1 MQKTKTDGEI
11 IAEIYRNARLAL
23 TSIADILPETDD
35 EEMRQEILSE
45 HEEYERICA
54 EAALLAKKRGAE
66 VKEPSPVKR
75 AMMWSAIK
83 LNTAGD
89 GSRSNIA
96 QMMVRG
102 TVTGITSLKSSLGEV
117 EKATADEEVLS
128 LAKELLAA
136 EERFEKKWKSLIA

>member
-23 TSIADILPETDD
+23 TSIADILPEIDD
-35 EEMRQEILSE
+35 EEIKKEIISE

-102 TVTGITSLKSSLGEV
+102 TVTGITSLQTTLTENRHAIGGDTE
-117 EKATADEEVLS
+117 A
-128 LAKELLAA
+128 LLRRLIDA
-136 EERFEKKWKSLIA
+136 EERFEERLKNFI

>member
-102 TVTGITSLKSSLGEV
+102 TVTGITSLQTTLTENRHAIGGDTE
-117 EKATADEEVLS
+117 A
-128 LAKELLAA
+128 LLRRLIDA
-136 EERFEKKWKSLIA
+136 EERFEEQLKNFI

>member
-102 TVTGITSLKSSLGEV
+102 TVTGITSLQTTLTENRHAIGGDTE
-117 EKATADEEVLS
+117 A
-128 LAKELLAA
+128 LLRRLIDA
-136 EERFEKKWKSLIA
+136 EERFEERLKNFI

>member
-35 EEMRQEILSE
+35 GEMREEILSE

-54 EAALLAKKRGAE
+54 EAALLAKKLGAE

-102 TVTGITSLKSSLGEV
+102 TVTGITSLQTTLTENRHAIGGDTE
-117 EKATADEEVLS
+117 A
-128 LAKELLAA
+128 LLRRLIDA
-136 EERFEKKWKSLIA
+136 EERFEERLKNFI

>member
-54 EAALLAKKRGAE
+54 EAALLAKKRGTE

-89 GSRSNIA
+89 DSRSNIA

-102 TVTGITSLKSSLGEV
+102 TVTGITSLQTTLTENRHAIGGDTE
-117 EKATADEEVLS
+117 A
-128 LAKELLAA
+128 LLRRLIDA
-136 EERFEKKWKSLIA
+136 EERFEERLKNFI

>member
-89 GSRSNIA
+89 DSRSNIA

-102 TVTGITSLKSSLGEV
+102 TVTGITSLQTTLTKNRHAIGGDAE
-117 EKATADEEVLS
+117 A
-128 LAKELLAA
+128 LLRRLIDA
-136 EERFEKKWKSLIA
+136 EERFEERLKNFI

>member
-89 GSRSNIA
+89 DSRSNIA

-102 TVTGITSLKSSLGEV
+102 TVTGITSLQTTLTENRHAIGGDTE
-117 EKATADEEVLS
+117 A
-128 LAKELLAA
+128 LLRRLIDT
-136 EERFEKKWKSLIA
+136 EERFEERLKNFI

>member
-54 EAALLAKKRGAE
+54 EAALLAKKRGDE

-102 TVTGITSLKSSLGEV
+102 TVTGITSLQTTLTENRHAIGGDTE
-117 EKATADEEVLS
+117 A
-128 LAKELLAA
+128 LLRRLIDA
-136 EERFEKKWKSLIA
+136 EERFEERLKNFI

>member
-11 IAEIYRNARLAL
+11 IAEIYRNAQLAL

-102 TVTGITSLKSSLGEV
+102 TVTGITSLQTTLTENRHAMSGDTE
-117 EKATADEEVLS
+117 A
-128 LAKELLAA
+128 LLRRLIDA
-136 EERFEKKWKSLIA
+136 EERFEERLKNFI

>member
-11 IAEIYRNARLAL
+11 IAEIYHNARLAL

-102 TVTGITSLKSSLGEV
+102 TVTGITSLQTTLTENRHAIGGDTE
-117 EKATADEEVLS
+117 A
-128 LAKELLAA
+128 LLRRLIDT
-136 EERFEKKWKSLIA
+136 EERFEERLKNFI

>member
-66 VKEPSPVKR
+66 VKEPSPVKK

-102 TVTGITSLKSSLGEV
+102 TVTGITSLQTTLTENRHAIGGDAE
-117 EKATADEEVLS
+117 A
-128 LAKELLAA
+128 LLRRLIDA
-136 EERFEKKWKSLIA
+136 EERFEERLKNFI

>member
-102 TVTGITSLKSSLGEV
+102 TVTGITSLQTTLTENRHAIGGDTESLLRRLI
-117 EKATADEEVLS
+117 D
-128 LAKELLAA
+128 A
-136 EERFEKKWKSLIA
+136 EERFEERLKNFI

>member
-54 EAALLAKKRGAE
+54 EAALLAKNMGAE

-102 TVTGITSLKSSLGEV
+102 TVTGITSLQTTLTENRHAIGGDTE
-117 EKATADEEVLS
+117 A
-128 LAKELLAA
+128 LLRRLIDA
-136 EERFEKKWKSLIA
+136 EERFEERLKNFI

>member
-54 EAALLAKKRGAE
+54 EAALLAKNMGAE
-66 VKEPSPVKR
+66 VKEPSPVKK

-102 TVTGITSLKSSLGEV
+102 TVTGITSLQTTLTENRHAIGGDAE
-117 EKATADEEVLS
+117 A
-128 LAKELLAA
+128 LLRRLIDA
-136 EERFEKKWKSLIA
+136 EERFEGRLKNFI

>member
-89 GSRSNIA
+89 GSRSDIA

-102 TVTGITSLKSSLGEV
+102 TVTGITSLQTTLTENRHAIGGDTE
-117 EKATADEEVLS
+117 A
-128 LAKELLAA
+128 LLRRLIDA
-136 EERFEKKWKSLIA
+136 EERFEERLKNFI

>member
-35 EEMRQEILSE
+35 GEMREEILSE

-54 EAALLAKKRGAE
+54 EAALLAKKLGAE

-89 GSRSNIA
+89 DSRSNIA

-102 TVTGITSLKSSLGEV
+102 TVTGITSLQTTLTENRHSIGGDAE
-117 EKATADEEVLS
+117 A
-128 LAKELLAA
+128 LLRRLIDA
-136 EERFEKKWKSLIA
+136 EERFEERLKNFI

>member
-54 EAALLAKKRGAE
+54 EAALLAKNMGAE
-66 VKEPSPVKR
+66 VKEPSPVKKGDDVVGYKAEHR
-75 AMMWSAIK
+75 RRRFALEHCADDG
-83 LNTAGD
+83 ARHGD
-89 GSRSNIA
+89 GHH
-96 QMMVRG
+96 
-102 TVTGITSLKSSLGEV
+102 
-117 EKATADEEVLS
+117 
-128 LAKELLAA
+128 LAA
-136 EERFEKKWKSLIA
+136 DDADRKQTRDRRRRRSALAPTHRRRGAL

>member
-23 TSIADILPETDD
+23 TSIADILPEMDD

-102 TVTGITSLKSSLGEV
+102 TVTGITSLQTTLTENRHAIGGDTE
-117 EKATADEEVLS
+117 A
-128 LAKELLAA
+128 LLRRLIDA
-136 EERFEKKWKSLIA
+136 EERFEERLKNFI

>member
-89 GSRSNIA
+89 DSRSNIA

-102 TVTGITSLKSSLGEV
+102 TVTGITSLQTTLTENRHAIGGDTE
-117 EKATADEEVLS
+117 A
-128 LAKELLAA
+128 LLRRLIDA
-136 EERFEKKWKSLIA
+136 EERFEERLKNFI

>member
-54 EAALLAKKRGAE
+54 EAALLAKKCGAE

-102 TVTGITSLKSSLGEV
+102 TVTGITSLQTTLTENRHAIGGDTE
-117 EKATADEEVLS
+117 A
-128 LAKELLAA
+128 LLRRLIDA
-136 EERFEKKWKSLIA
+136 EERFEERLKNFI

>member
-102 TVTGITSLKSSLGEV
+102 TVTGITSLQTTLTENRHAIGGDAE
-117 EKATADEEVLS
+117 A
-128 LAKELLAA
+128 LLRRLIDA
-136 EERFEKKWKSLIA
+136 EERFEERLKNFI

>member
-45 HEEYERICA
+45 HEEYDRICA

-102 TVTGITSLKSSLGEV
+102 TVTGITSLQTTLTENRHAIGGDTE
-117 EKATADEEVLS
+117 A
-128 LAKELLAA
+128 LLRRLIDA
-136 EERFEKKWKSLIA
+136 EERFEERLKNFI

>member
-1 MQKTKTDGEI
+1 MKPTKTYGEI

-102 TVTGITSLKSSLGEV
+102 TVTGITSLQTTLTENRHAIGGDTE
-117 EKATADEEVLS
+117 A
-128 LAKELLAA
+128 LLRRLIDA
-136 EERFEKKWKSLIA
+136 EERFEERLKNFI

>member
-23 TSIADILPETDD
+23 TSIPHILPETDD
-35 EEMRQEILSE
+35 EEMRQEIVSE

-102 TVTGITSLKSSLGEV
+102 TVTGITSLQTTLTENRHAIGGDTE
-117 EKATADEEVLS
+117 A
-128 LAKELLAA
+128 LLRRLIDA
-136 EERFEKKWKSLIA
+136 EERFEERLKNFI

>member
-1 MQKTKTDGEI
+1 MQKTKTEGEI
-11 IAEIYRNARLAL
+11 IAEIYRNAQLAL

-102 TVTGITSLKSSLGEV
+102 TVTGITSLQTTLTENRHAIGGDTE
-117 EKATADEEVLS
+117 A
-128 LAKELLAA
+128 LLRRLIDA
-136 EERFEKKWKSLIA
+136 EERFEERLKNFI

>member
-1 MQKTKTDGEI
+1 MQKTKTDSEI

-66 VKEPSPVKR
+66 VKEPSPVKK

-102 TVTGITSLKSSLGEV
+102 TVTGITSLQTTLTENRHAIGGDAE
-117 EKATADEEVLS
+117 A
-128 LAKELLAA
+128 LLRRLIDA
-136 EERFEKKWKSLIA
+136 EERFEERLKNFI

>member
-83 LNTAGD
+83 LNAAGD

-102 TVTGITSLKSSLGEV
+102 TVTGITSLQTTLTENRHAIGGDTE
-117 EKATADEEVLS
+117 A
-128 LAKELLAA
+128 LLRRLIDA
-136 EERFEKKWKSLIA
+136 EERFEERLKNFI

>member
-54 EAALLAKKRGAE
+54 EAALLAKERGAE
-66 VKEPSPVKR
+66 IKEPSPVKR

-102 TVTGITSLKSSLGEV
+102 TVTGITSLQTTLTENRHAIGGDTE
-117 EKATADEEVLS
+117 A
-128 LAKELLAA
+128 LLRRLIDA
-136 EERFEKKWKSLIA
+136 EERFEERLKNFI

>member
-35 EEMRQEILSE
+35 EAMLQEILSE

-83 LNTAGD
+83 LNTASD

-102 TVTGITSLKSSLGEV
+102 TVTGITSLQTTLTENRHAIGGDAE
-117 EKATADEEVLS
+117 A
-128 LAKELLAA
+128 LLRRLIDA
-136 EERFEKKWKSLIA
+136 EERFEERLKNFI

>member
-54 EAALLAKKRGAE
+54 EAALLAKRRGAE

-89 GSRSNIA
+89 DSRSNIA

-102 TVTGITSLKSSLGEV
+102 TVTGITSLQTTLTENRHAIGGDTE
-117 EKATADEEVLS
+117 A
-128 LAKELLAA
+128 LLRRLIDA
-136 EERFEKKWKSLIA
+136 EERFEERLKNFI

>member
-89 GSRSNIA
+89 GSRSNVA

-102 TVTGITSLKSSLGEV
+102 TVTGITSLQTTLTENRHAIGGDTE
-117 EKATADEEVLS
+117 A
-128 LAKELLAA
+128 LLRRLIDA
-136 EERFEKKWKSLIA
+136 EERFEERLKNFI

>member
-35 EEMRQEILSE
+35 GEMRQEILSE

-54 EAALLAKKRGAE
+54 EAALLAKKLGAE

-83 LNTAGD
+83 LNTAAD
-89 GSRSNIA
+89 DSRSNIA

-102 TVTGITSLKSSLGEV
+102 TVTGITSLQTTLTENRHAMSGDAE
-117 EKATADEEVLS
+117 A
-128 LAKELLAA
+128 LLRRLIDA
-136 EERFEKKWKSLIA
+136 EERFEERLKNFI

>member
-54 EAALLAKKRGAE
+54 EAALLAKNMGAE

-102 TVTGITSLKSSLGEV
+102 TVTGITSLQTTLTENRHAIGGDAE
-117 EKATADEEVLS
+117 A
-128 LAKELLAA
+128 LLRRLIDA
-136 EERFEKKWKSLIA
+136 EERFEERLKNFI

>member
-102 TVTGITSLKSSLGEV
+102 TVTGITSLQTTLTENRHAIGGDTE
-117 EKATADEEVLS
+117 A
-128 LAKELLAA
+128 LLRRLIDAEGRF
-136 EERFEKKWKSLIA
+136 EERLKNFI

>member
-11 IAEIYRNARLAL
+11 RAEIYRNARLAL

-89 GSRSNIA
+89 GSHSNIA

-102 TVTGITSLKSSLGEV
+102 TVTGITSLQTTLTENRHAIDGDAE
-117 EKATADEEVLS
+117 APLRRRT
-128 LAKELLAA
+128 AA
-136 EERFEKKWKSLIA
+136 EERLDERVKNVK

>member
-11 IAEIYRNARLAL
+11 IAEIYRNAQLAL

-102 TVTGITSLKSSLGEV
+102 TVTGITSLQTTLTENRHAIGGDTE
-117 EKATADEEVLS
+117 A
-128 LAKELLAA
+128 LLRRLIDA
-136 EERFEKKWKSLIA
+136 EERFEERLKNFI

>member
-1 MQKTKTDGEI
+1 MQKAKTDGEI

-54 EAALLAKKRGAE
+54 EAALLAKKLGAE

-89 GSRSNIA
+89 DSRSNIA

-102 TVTGITSLKSSLGEV
+102 TVTGITSLQTTLTENRHAIGGDTE
-117 EKATADEEVLS
+117 A
-128 LAKELLAA
+128 LLRRLIDA
-136 EERFEKKWKSLIA
+136 EERFEERLKNFI

>member
-66 VKEPSPVKR
+66 VKEPSPVKK

-89 GSRSNIA
+89 DSRSNIA

-102 TVTGITSLKSSLGEV
+102 TVTGITSLQTTLTENRHAIGGDAE
-117 EKATADEEVLS
+117 A
-128 LAKELLAA
+128 LLRRLIDA
-136 EERFEKKWKSLIA
+136 EERFEERLKNFI

>member
-45 HEEYERICA
+45 HEEYERICT

-102 TVTGITSLKSSLGEV
+102 TVTGITSLQTTLTENRHAIGGDTE
-117 EKATADEEVLS
+117 A
-128 LAKELLAA
+128 LLRRLIDA
-136 EERFEKKWKSLIA
+136 EERFEERLKNFI